1 MKPIRVLLLLLFS
14 VTLFAS
20 QSVAAQAHSALESSN
35 PAQGQVVETLPSEV
49 SLTFIEALILIEGE
63 SVNTLTL
70 KGADGTSYEL
80 LPPTIVGAVLSAQVA
95 GGDYPA
101 GDYLLSYRAVS
112 ADGHPVTGKITFS
125 TSSPTTVEFEVA
137 TPVTTSYIPEPVE
150 SSLNILLYLIGGLL
164 LLVGMLFVVK
174 RKKDRGSSIG

>member
-1 MKPIRVLLLLLFS
+1 MKPIRILLLLLFS

-20 QSVAAQAHSALESSN
+20 QSVAAQAHSALESST
-35 PAQGQVVETLPSEV
+35 PAQGQLVETLPSEI
-49 SLTFIEALILIEGE
+49 SITFNEELISIEGE

-80 LPPTIVGAVLSAQVA
+80 LPPTIVGAVLSARVA

-112 ADGHPVTGKITFS
+112 ADGHPVTGVISFS
-125 TSSPTTVEFEVA
+125 TQSATTIGSIAAE
-137 TPVTTSYIPEPVE
+137 PVTTAYIPEPVD
-150 SSLNILLYLIGGLL
+150 SSSNTWLYLLGGAI
-164 LLVGMLFVVK
+164 LLVGILFGVK
-174 RKKDRGSSIG
+174 RKQDRGSSIE

>member
-1 MKPIRVLLLLLFS
+1 MKPIRILLLLLFS

-20 QSVAAQAHSALESSN
+20 QSVAAQAHSALESST
-35 PAQGQVVETLPSEV
+35 PAQGQLVETLPSEI
-49 SLTFIEALILIEGE
+49 SITFNEELISIEGE

-80 LPPTIVGAVLSAQVA
+80 LPPTIVGAVLSARVA

-112 ADGHPVTGKITFS
+112 ADGHPVTGVISFS
-125 TSSPTTVEFEVA
+125 TQSATTIGSIAAE
-137 TPVTTSYIPEPVE
+137 PVTTAYIPEPVD
-150 SSLNILLYLIGGLL
+150 SSSNAWLYLLSGAILLVSI
-164 LLVGMLFVVK
+164 LFGVK
-174 RKKDRGSSIG
+174 RKRDRGSSIG

>member
-20 QSVAAQAHSALESSN
+20 QSVAAQAHSALESST
-35 PAQGQVVETLPSEV
+35 PAQGQMVETLPSEV
-49 SLTFIEALILIEGE
+49 SLTFNEELISIEGE
-63 SVNTLTL
+63 SINTLTL

-80 LPPTIVGAVLSAQVA
+80 LPPTIVGAVLSARVA

-112 ADGHPVTGKITFS
+112 ADGHPITGEIRFS
-125 TSSPTTVEFEVA
+125 TQSLTTIGSVPAEPEATAYVAETKDSSSQNMIYVA
-137 TPVTTSYIPEPVE
+137 A
-150 SSLNILLYLIGGLL
+150 GF
-164 LLVGMLFVVK
+164 LLVLAIALVL
-174 RKKDRGSSIG
+174 RKKRR

>member
-1 MKPIRVLLLLLFS
+1 MKPIRILLLLLFS

-20 QSVAAQAHSALESSN
+20 QSVAAQAHSALESST
-35 PAQGQVVETLPSEV
+35 PAQGQMVETLPSEI
-49 SLTFIEALILIEGE
+49 SLTFNEELISIEGE

-70 KGADGTSYEL
+70 KGADGTNYEL

-112 ADGHPVTGKITFS
+112 ADGHPITGEITFS
-125 TSSPTTVEFEVA
+125 TQLPHYS
-137 TPVTTSYIPEPVE
+137 
-150 SSLNILLYLIGGLL
+150 
-164 LLVGMLFVVK
+164 
-174 RKKDRGSSIG
+174 